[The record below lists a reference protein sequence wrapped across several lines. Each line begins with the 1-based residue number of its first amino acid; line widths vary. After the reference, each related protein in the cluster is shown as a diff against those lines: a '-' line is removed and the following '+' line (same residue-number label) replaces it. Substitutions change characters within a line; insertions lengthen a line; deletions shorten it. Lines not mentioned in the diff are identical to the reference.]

1 MLKPDCPC
9 SFEFPKSREI
19 CVLGMPLRVKNYV
32 CAPNGGSYR
41 EKPEHVRLQLSVV
54 LTEACDAR
62 CPFCI
67 AQSSRSSGELDPE
80 RLRGVLEQLKEEDAL
95 RGVKIT
101 GGEPGLNIPLLD
113 AALRAIFD
121 VCGSGMEVSLSTNG
135 TAVPRLKELRDLHRL
150 ESVHISRHHWDDRVN
165 NRLFGR
171 TVLSAEALRGALEEI
186 GIPDLF
192 VLNCLLLRG
201 AVATPEDA
209 HRYLDFA
216 LQTGAGKVAFITADP
231 VNTWTADRRIPFGDV
246 LREDDPSLLFTRGF
260 RDFDLCRCQD
270 GVYVSP
276 AGKLIQFYGRHSENR
291 ACGYCRGLVYGPD
304 NLLRDGFGGRV
315 LNPPPSAR

>member
-9 SFEFPKSREI
+9 SFDFPKSREI
-19 CVLGMPLRVKNYV
+19 RVLGIPLLAKNYI
-32 CAPNGGSYR
+32 CAPSGGSYR
-41 EKPEHVRLQLSVV
+41 EKPDPVLLELSVV

-67 AQSSRSSGELDPE
+67 AQSSRSSKELDPE
-80 RLRGVLEQLKEEDAL
+80 RLRGVLEQLKAEDVL
-95 RGVKIT
+95 RGIKIT

-121 VCGSGMEVSLSTNG
+121 VCGPGMEVSLSTNG

-165 NRLFGR
+165 DLLFGR
-171 TVLSAEALRGALEEI
+171 TMLSAEALRSALEEI
-186 GIPDLF
+186 GDPDLF
-192 VLNCLLLRG
+192 VLNCLLLRD
-201 AVATPEDA
+201 AVASPEDA

-216 LQTGAGKVAFITADP
+216 VQAGAGKVAFITADP
-231 VNTWTADRRIPFGDV
+231 VNTWTADRRIPFSDV

-276 AGKLIQFYGRHSENR
+276 AGKLIRFYGRHSENR
-291 ACGYCRGLVYGPD
+291 ACGYCRGLVYGAD

-315 LNPPPSAR
+315 LNPPSSV